1 MEATQEKEKMPNWR
15 QVVYTQE
22 FKKNV
27 RRVRAGKPVYWEYM
41 RDEIKDFVDFDF
53 TFFYL
58 PNGYIFVKKQDSHHK
73 AFLAD
78 ILDEIKA
85 NGRVNVAAMIKMYAE
100 YVEYTGDN
108 SDNPFADETE
118 NDQP

>member
-15 QVVYTQE
+15 QVLYTQQ
-22 FKKNV
+22 FMKNV
-27 RRVRAGKPVYWEYM
+27 RRIRAKKIVDWDYM
-41 RDEIKDFVDFDF
+41 KDEIKDFVDFDF
-53 TFFYL
+53 TFFNL
-58 PNGYIFVKKQDSHHK
+58 ENGYIFVKKQDSHHK

-85 NGRVNVAAMIKMYAE
+85 NGRVTVPAMIKMYAE
-100 YVEYTGDN
+100 YVEYTGDD
-108 SDNPFADETE
+108 SGNPFADEID